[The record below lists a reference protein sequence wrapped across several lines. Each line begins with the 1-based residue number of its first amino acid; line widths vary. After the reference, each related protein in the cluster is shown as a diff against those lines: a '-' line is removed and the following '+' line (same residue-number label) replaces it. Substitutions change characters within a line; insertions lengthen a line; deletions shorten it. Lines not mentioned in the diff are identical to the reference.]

1 MALMR
6 MTLPANFKY
15 RSQNSAKSYHLA
27 SGLIIA
33 FLVCLTSGCQE
44 IDTLKRE
51 LLLKAQSTILK
62 KKSQFTPRD
71 GMTIRTTSLYQ
82 TANPNSEVIRK
93 LPAETPV
100 HLMDKVGD
108 MFRARTRDGR
118 EGYIEQRAV
127 GGEDII
133 HKTQELRLSIEG
145 LPMQAEAVT
154 KTKAN
159 FRLAPGRHHEVVE
172 TLPPGKK
179 LEIYER
185 VVTLRKN
192 VVVDTNAT
200 RGKQTAEQTKSL
212 EDLSSMDEGSDDVR
226 KDVWYKVKIE
236 DGRVGYIYTH
246 NMKLTPP
253 DDIAKAVPFMRMIAW
268 RTVNSTDDPDRG
280 PKNNFIVAYAP
291 IGKDAGCDYTRLY
304 FMSWSPKLKRRIITW
319 QLRLDGILPITD
331 YHFEGKPGFSVRY
344 LHPNKKDRL
353 VLASF
358 VFNKGSIRKVSEEE
372 IPNNSELH

>member
-1 MALMR
+1 MR
-6 MTLPANFKY
+6 TRLTYFLQNRA
-15 RSQNSAKSYHLA
+15 QNSIKSHNWAL
-27 SGLIIA
+27 GLIIVVIGS
-33 FLVCLTSGCQE
+33 LCSGCQE
-44 IDTLKRE
+44 VDTLKRE
-51 LLLKAQSTILK
+51 LILKAQSTILK
-62 KKSQFTPRD
+62 KKSQFVPKD
-71 GMTIRTTSLYQ
+71 GMTIRPTSLYQ

-127 GGEDII
+127 GGDEII

-145 LPMQAEAVT
+145 LPIQAEAVT

-179 LEIYER
+179 LEVYER

-192 VVVDTNAT
+192 TPIDRNAVK
-200 RGKQTAEQTKSL
+200 GKPGAEQPKSL
-212 EDLSSMDEGSDDVR
+212 EDIGSLDENSDDVR

-236 DGRVGYIYTH
+236 DGRVGYIFTH

-280 PKNNFIVAYAP
+280 LKNNYIVAYAP
-291 IGKDAGCDYTRLY
+291 IGKDAGCDYSRLY

-319 QLRLDGILPITD
+319 QLRIDGILPITD

-344 LHPNKKDRL
+344 LHPTKKDRL

-372 IPNNSELH
+372 IPNNTDVH